1 MRLIRKNVERE
12 ADGAAAEKLLNDGFK
27 RVESLPKETTPEPLE
42 DKNVEEM
49 TVEELKMLAKKRGL
63 TGISSL
69 SKQDLID
76 ILKG

>member
-12 ADGAAAEKLLNDGFK
+12 ADGAVAEKLLNDGFEP
-27 RVESLPKETTPEPLE
+27 VESLLKETIPEPLE
-42 DKNVEEM
+42 EKNIEEM

>member
-12 ADGAAAEKLLNDGFK
+12 ADGAVAEKLLNDGFK
-27 RVESLPKETTPEPLE
+27 PVESLPKETIPEPLE
-42 DKNVEEM
+42 EKNIEEM

>member
-1 MRLIRKNVERE
+1 M
-12 ADGAAAEKLLNDGFK
+12 LNDGFEP
-27 RVESLPKETTPEPLE
+27 VESLPKETIPEPLE
-42 DKNVEEM
+42 EKNIEEM

>member
-12 ADGAAAEKLLNDGFK
+12 ADGAVAEKLLNDGFEP
-27 RVESLPKETTPEPLE
+27 VESLPKEPIPEPLE
-42 DKNVEEM
+42 EKNIEEM

>member
-12 ADGAAAEKLLNDGFK
+12 ADGAVAEKLLNDGFEP
-27 RVESLPKETTPEPLE
+27 VESLLKETIPEPLE
-42 DKNVEEM
+42 EKNVEEM

>member
-12 ADGAAAEKLLNDGFK
+12 AEGAVAEKLLKDGFEP
-27 RVESLPKETTPEPLE
+27 VESLPKETIPEPLE
-42 DKNVEEM
+42 EKNIEEM

>member
-12 ADGAAAEKLLNDGFK
+12 ADGAVAERLLNDGFEP
-27 RVESLPKETTPEPLE
+27 VESLPKETIPEPLE
-42 DKNVEEM
+42 EKNIEEM

>member
-12 ADGAAAEKLLNDGFK
+12 ADGAAAEKLLNDGFEP
-27 RVESLPKETTPEPLE
+27 VESLLKETIPEPLE
-42 DKNVEEM
+42 EKNVEEM

>member
-12 ADGAAAEKLLNDGFK
+12 ADGAAAEKLLNDGFEP
-27 RVESLPKETTPEPLE
+27 VESLLKETIPEPLE
-42 DKNVEEM
+42 EKNIEEM

>member
-12 ADGAAAEKLLNDGFK
+12 ADGAAAEKLLNDGFEP
-27 RVESLPKETTPEPLE
+27 VESLPKETIQEPLE
-42 DKNVEEM
+42 EKNVEEM
-49 TVEELKMLAKKRGL
+49 TVEELKMLAKKRGF

>member
-12 ADGAAAEKLLNDGFK
+12 ADGAAVEKLLNDGFEL
-27 RVESLPKETTPEPLE
+27 VESLPKETIQEPLE
-42 DKNVEEM
+42 EKNIEEM